1 MFVQYNCNWIKLY
14 VNFLA
19 HAVTV
24 FKNML
29 WLTGG
34 RSDLYAMYNMG
45 FTYKNA
51 DVWQSADGGM
61 LYFLLL

>member
-1 MFVQYNCNWIKLY
+1 
-14 VNFLA
+14 
-19 HAVTV
+19 
-24 FKNML
+24 ML